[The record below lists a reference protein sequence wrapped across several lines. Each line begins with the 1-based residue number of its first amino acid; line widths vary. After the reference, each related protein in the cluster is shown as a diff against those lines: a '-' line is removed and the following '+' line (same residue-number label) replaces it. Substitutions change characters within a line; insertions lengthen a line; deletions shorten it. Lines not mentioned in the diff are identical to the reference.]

1 MSPIFRLTL
10 SLSFFLPQLL
20 FAQAFNELS
29 TTLSLN
35 NPAYNPDYR
44 IHGKGY
50 LSSDLKATT
59 GIYFNTGYK
68 NVLNQNF
75 LRYQTGLGK
84 WKLGLSAHNL
94 SYMGQYNLDLGLSV
108 GRDIA
113 ISRDFN
119 IRVAAAGFQSGGYMD
134 GIGQITKSYTAQLG
148 IQANYKDWNFFTALS
163 PNGINVGATQRFA
176 LDSTQ
181 KFITT
186 IYFERSFG
194 FQRLS
199 ANVIY
204 QYRDFSLLLGGAW
217 RSYVLGAGYQ
227 FENGHALMLSSKW
240 ERNLLSNGQHFN
252 LQLGYHFALAHRPTI
267 KQFTGTPSF

>member
-1 MSPIFRLTL
+1 MKPIFKLTL
-10 SLSFFLPQLL
+10 SLCLFLPQLL

-29 TTLSLN
+29 STLYLN
-35 NPAYNPDYR
+35 NPAYHPDHQ

-50 LSSDLKATT
+50 LSSDLKV
-59 GIYFNTGYK
+59 NTGVYFTPGFK
-68 NVLNQNF
+68 NVLSQNF
-75 LRYQTGLGK
+75 LRYQLGLGK
-84 WKLGLSAHNL
+84 WKLGLSAYNI
-94 SYMGQYNLDLGLSV
+94 SYFGQYNLDLGLSL

-119 IRVAAAGFQSGGYMD
+119 ITVAAAGFQSGGYTQ
-134 GIGQITKSYTAQLG
+134 GIGQITKTYAAQLG
-148 IQANYKDWNFFTALS
+148 IQANYKDWSFYTSVGQNGLS
-163 PNGINVGATQRFA
+163 VGATQRFD

-181 KFITT
+181 KFISTV
-186 IYFERSFG
+186 YFERNFG
-194 FQRLS
+194 FQNLG

-204 QYRDFSLLLGGAW
+204 QYKYFSILLGGAW

-240 ERNLLSNGQHFN
+240 NRNLLSNGEQLN
-252 LQLGYHFALAHRPTI
+252 LQLGYHFALTHRPTI

>member
-1 MSPIFRLTL
+1 MNPIFRLTL

-35 NPAYNPDYR
+35 NPAYHPDYR

-75 LRYQTGLGK
+75 LRYQLGLGK

-94 SYMGQYNLDLGLSV
+94 SYMGQYNLDLSLSV

-240 ERNLLSNGQHFN
+240 ERNLLSNGQQFN